1 MLFYVQFVTLIVI
14 SFVNSY
20 FISIFGD
27 GGMIVKFSLFLFLF
41 LQFVLSGILAL
52 DKKDNKI
59 KPSKFVLFS
68 IVALSVSFFTYL
80 SLENTLQKIIMY

>member
-1 MLFYVQFVTLIVI
+1 MVFYVQLVTLIFI

-20 FISIFGD
+20 FMFLFKD
-27 GGMIVKFSLFLFLF
+27 GGIVVKMSLFLLFF
-41 LQFVLSGILAL
+41 LQLILSGILAL

-59 KPSKFVLFS
+59 KPSRFVLFS
-68 IVALSVSFFTYL
+68 VVALSVSFFTYL